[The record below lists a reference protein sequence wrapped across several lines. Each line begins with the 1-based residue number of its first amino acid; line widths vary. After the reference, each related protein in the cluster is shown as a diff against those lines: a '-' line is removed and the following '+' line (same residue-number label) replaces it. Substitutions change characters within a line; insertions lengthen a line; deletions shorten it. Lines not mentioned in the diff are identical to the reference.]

1 MIRDETTGGC
11 PRLWNRIGS
20 GNYTVAAGLI
30 QTRIFFPDEHRG
42 QALREREEQAKRI
55 CRACPVVTACRS
67 HALQVPERFG
77 VWGAMTAR
85 ERARLLRSG
94 LLERVRD
101 TSSLIGSAV
110 SRPHLS

>member
-1 MIRDETTGGC
+1 MESNWEWQLHGRCRTHPD
-11 PRLWNRIGS
+11 
-20 GNYTVAAGLI
+20 
-30 QTRIFFPDEHRG
+30 QDFFPDEHRG